1 MRDLFL
7 LAVLPLMLYAIA
19 KRPFIGLGMWIWT
32 ALFFPNAW
40 VYGFAQAIRYNLL
53 FAGIAI
59 FGYLA
64 QPKKPKF
71 HLGATGVLILLF
83 FLWTTLSTMMGGGN
97 PDIQWDFW
105 NRFWKIILLFVFVV
119 AIVDDKLHVDFLLW
133 CVVLSVG
140 FYGDLEALKYLASG
154 GGHQIAGLAD
164 HVLGD
169 RNDLALGLV
178 MVMPIC
184 AYLLH
189 EYGQQSR
196 ALWLA
201 MLGTIGLLV
210 AAVIGTSSRG
220 GFIALLA
227 LGGYFFMKS
236 ERKMVL
242 AAALAVLVLA
252 MSQVVTSEWV
262 ARMNTIDTADND
274 ASFMGRVVAWKLS
287 LILATQHP
295 FFGGGFKSLEYFPMW
310 SALSQDFGSY
320 SWFYTGA
327 AVPDTHGSHAAH
339 SVYFQVLGDH
349 GFVGLALYLC
359 ILIGS
364 FAKARK
370 IVRVARARH
379 APDWI
384 ARLATA
390 LQLSLFAFCIGGAAL
405 SFAYFD
411 LTFAI
416 MGLLIALESRI
427 LPASLKELPA

>member
-19 KRPFIGLGMWIWT
+19 KRPFIGLGLWVWT
-32 ALFFPNAW
+32 ALFFPNGW
-40 VYGFAQAIRYNLL
+40 VYGPAQSIRYNLL

-59 FGYLA
+59 FGYLV

-83 FLWTTLSTMMGGGN
+83 FVWTTLSTIMGGGN
-97 PDIQWDFW
+97 PDIQWNFW

-119 AIVDDKLHVDFLLW
+119 AIVDDKLHVDFMLW

-154 GGHQIAGLAD
+154 GGHKIAGMAD

-178 MVMPIC
+178 MIMPIC

-189 EYGQQSR
+189 EYGKQSR
-196 ALWLA
+196 ALWFA
-201 MLGTIGLLV
+201 MLVTMGLLI
-210 AAVIGTSSRG
+210 AAVVGTSSRG

-227 LGGYFFMKS
+227 LGAYFFVKS
-236 ERKMVL
+236 ERKMML
-242 AAALAVLVLA
+242 AAALAVLALA

-262 ARMNTIDTADND
+262 ARMNTIDAADND

-295 FFGGGFKSLEYFPMW
+295 FFGGGFKALEYFPVW
-310 SALSQDFGSY
+310 SSLSQDFGSY
-320 SWFYTGA
+320 SWFYTGS
-327 AVPDTHGSHAAH
+327 AVPDTNGSHAAH

-359 ILIGS
+359 ILAGS

-370 IVRVARARH
+370 VVRVARANK
-379 APDWI
+379 APEWI
-384 ARLATA
+384 ARLATD

-416 MGLLIALESRI
+416 MGLLIVLESRI
-427 LPASLKELPA
+427 LPAAIKRGAA

>member
-19 KRPFIGLGMWIWT
+19 KRPFIGLGMWLWT
-32 ALFFPNAW
+32 ALFFPNGW
-40 VYGFAQAIRYNLL
+40 VYGPAQSIRYNLL

-59 FGYLA
+59 FGYLV

-71 HLGATGVLILLF
+71 RLGVTGTLIILF
-83 FLWTTLSTMMGGGN
+83 FVWTTLSTALGGGN
-97 PDIQWDFW
+97 PDIQWNFW
-105 NRFWKIILLFVFVV
+105 NRFWKIILLFTFVV
-119 AIVDDKLHVDFLLW
+119 AIVDDKLHVDFMLW

-154 GGHQIAGLAD
+154 GGHKIAGMAD

-178 MVMPIC
+178 MIIPIC

-189 EYGQQSR
+189 EYGKQSR
-196 ALWLA
+196 ALWWA
-201 MLGTIGLLV
+201 MLGTMGLLV

-220 GFIALLA
+220 GFVALLA
-227 LGGYFFMKS
+227 LGAYFFMKS
-236 ERKMVL
+236 ERKLVV
-242 AAALAVLVLA
+242 AAALGVLVLA
-252 MSQVVTSEWV
+252 LSQVVTTEWV
-262 ARMNTIDTADND
+262 ARMNTIDSADND

-295 FFGGGFKSLEYFPMW
+295 FFGGGFKALEYFPVW
-310 SALSQDFGSY
+310 SSLSQDFNSF
-320 SWFYTGA
+320 SWFYTGD
-327 AVPDTHGSHAAH
+327 AVPDTRGSHAAH

-359 ILIGS
+359 ILLGS

-370 IVRVARARH
+370 IVRVARARK
-379 APDWI
+379 APEWI
-384 ARLATA
+384 ARLATD
-390 LQLSLFAFCIGGAAL
+390 LQLSLFAFCVGGAAL

-416 MGLLIALESRI
+416 MGLLIVLESRI
-427 LPASLKELPA
+427 LPASLNKAPA

>member
-7 LAVLPLMLYAIA
+7 LAVLPLMLYAVA
-19 KRPFIGLGMWIWT
+19 KRPFIGLGLWIWT
-32 ALFFPNAW
+32 ALFFPNGW
-40 VYGFAQAIRYNLL
+40 VYGAAQVIRYNLL
-53 FAGIAI
+53 FAGIAV
-59 FGYLA
+59 FGYLV

-71 HLGATGVLILLF
+71 RPGGTGVLILLF
-83 FLWTTLSTMMGGGN
+83 FAWTTLSTLVGGGN

-105 NRFWKIILLFVFVV
+105 NRFWKVIFLFIFVV
-119 AIVDDKLHVDFLLW
+119 AIVDDKLHVDFMLW

-140 FYGDLEALKYLASG
+140 FYGDLEALKFLASA
-154 GGHQIAGLAD
+154 GGHTIEGMPG

-169 RNDLALGLV
+169 RNELALSFV
-178 MVMPIC
+178 MIMPIC

-189 EYGQQSR
+189 EYGKQSR
-196 ALWLA
+196 ALWFGMLA
-201 MLGTIGLLV
+201 TIVLLV

-220 GFIALLA
+220 GFVALLA

-236 ERKMVL
+236 ERKLLL
-242 AAALAVLVLA
+242 AASLGVLVLA
-252 MSQVVTSEWV
+252 MSQVVTTEWV
-262 ARMNTIDTADND
+262 GRMNTIDSADSD

-295 FFGGGFKSLEYFPMW
+295 FFGGGFKALEYFPVW
-310 SALSQDFGSY
+310 SSLSQDFGSY

-327 AVPDTHGSHAAH
+327 ALPDTRGSHAAH

-359 ILIGS
+359 ILVGS

-370 IVRVARARH
+370 IVRVVRARN

-384 ARLATA
+384 PRLATA

-427 LPASLKELPA
+427 LPAAIKEAAA

>member
-7 LAVLPLMLYAIA
+7 LAILPLMLYAIA
-19 KRPFIGLGMWIWT
+19 KRPFIGLGLWIWT

-40 VYGFAQAIRYNLL
+40 VYGPAQAIRYNLL
-53 FAGIAI
+53 FAGIAV
-59 FGYLA
+59 FGYLV
-64 QPKKPKF
+64 QPKKPRF
-71 HLGATGVLILLF
+71 HLGATGVMILLF
-83 FLWTTLSTMMGGGN
+83 FVWTTLSTLMGGGN

-119 AIVDDKLHVDFLLW
+119 AIVDDKLHVDFMLW

-154 GGHQIAGLAD
+154 GGHKIAGLAD

-189 EYGQQSR
+189 EYGKQSR
-196 ALWLA
+196 ALWLG
-201 MLGTIGLLV
+201 MLATMGLLV
-210 AAVIGTSSRG
+210 AAVVGTSSRG

-242 AAALAVLVLA
+242 AAAVAVLVLA
-252 MSQVVTSEWV
+252 MSQVVSSEWV
-262 ARMNTIDTADND
+262 DRMNTIDTADND

-295 FFGGGFKSLEYFPMW
+295 FFGGGFKALEYFPVW
-310 SALSQDFGSY
+310 SSLSQDFGSF
-320 SWFYTGA
+320 SWFYTGD
-327 AVPDTHGSHAAH
+327 AVPDTRGSHAAH

-349 GFVGLALYLC
+349 GFIGLALYLC
-359 ILIGS
+359 ILVGS

-370 IVRVARARH
+370 IVRVARANK

-384 ARLATA
+384 PRLATD
-390 LQLSLFAFCIGGAAL
+390 LQLSLFAFCVGGAAL

-416 MGLLIALESRI
+416 MGLLIVLESRI
-427 LPASLKELPA
+427 LPASLKQVTA